1 MTEPGTSPTQV
12 KVFSTCPP
20 SSRHRLDQ
28 YLKQVERVSRWS
40 DDHGCEGI
48 LVYTD
53 NSLVDPWIVA
63 REVLG
68 VTSRLSPL
76 VAVQPMYLHP
86 YAVAK
91 LITTLGNLHERRVHL
106 NMVAGGFKND
116 LVSLGDVTPHD
127 QRYQRLREYTSIIL
141 DLCRGAAP
149 VTVHGDFYTVTDLK
163 LGPPLPEA
171 LFPGVLVSG
180 SSDAGRDTARTLGA
194 VAIQYPQPAQ
204 EYRLHSV
211 SDDLPEGIRV
221 GIIARDD
228 PEEAWRVAH
237 ERFPADRRG
246 QITHALAMKTS
257 DSHWHRQL
265 SRVQEH
271 GEGGD
276 SPYWMFPFKN
286 YKTFCPYLVGTYERV
301 GAELARYLTA
311 GFRTIILDVPLEEE
325 DLLHTRA
332 ALEHAGATF

>member
-1 MTEPGTSPTQV
+1 MTESETSRIQV

-20 SSRHRLDQ
+20 SSRLPLDQ
-28 YLKQVERVSRWS
+28 YLKQVERVARWS
-40 DDHGCEGI
+40 DEQGCEGI

-63 REVLG
+63 REILG
-68 VTSRLSPL
+68 VTRGLAPL

-91 LITTLGNLHERRVHL
+91 LITTLGNLHGRRLYL

-116 LVSLGDVTPHD
+116 LVALGDVTPHD

-141 DLCRGAAP
+141 DLCRGDAP
-149 VTVHGDFYTVTDLK
+149 VTVHGNSYTVKDLK
-163 LGPPLPEA
+163 LRPSLPET

-180 SSDAGRDTARTLGA
+180 SSEAGRDTARTLGA
-194 VAIQYPQPAQ
+194 VAVQYPQPAE

-228 PEEAWRVAH
+228 PEEAWRVARQ
-237 ERFPADRRG
+237 RFPGDRKG

-265 SRVQEH
+265 SRVQDDGSG
-271 GEGGD
+271 GE

-286 YKTFCPYLVGTYERV
+286 YRTFCPYLVGTYERV
-301 GAELARYLTA
+301 GVELARYLDA
-311 GFRTIILDVPLEEE
+311 GFRTIILDIPWEEE

-332 ALEHAGATF
+332 ALERAGATF